1 MHLLQVRRYEA
12 PYRAAVA
19 TIRGAPTDV
28 VVVDPSGMRFAND
41 LVRNDPFLRNRPK
54 VLTLGY
60 LDDAQI
66 ETLCSRFSVSVF
78 DKQQDNALGRRL
90 CPPSWTRTR
99 RSWQRNAPSCGIW
112 VAISGAVPA
121 AWRRASRNHD
131 AECRKPSLLGSHAD
145 RGRTRRSC

>member
-1 MHLLQVRRYEA
+1 MLAIATAFSVLVLLPVHLLQVRRYEA

-28 VVVDPSGMRFAND
+28 VVVDPSGMQFAND

-78 DKQQDNALGRRL
+78 DKQQDNALGL
-90 CPPSWTRTR
+90 PPVPA
-99 RSWQRNAPSCGIW
+99 QLDQDAPKLAAKHAFMRHLGCDHPI
-112 VAISGAVPA
+112 AVPA
-121 AWRRASRNHD
+121 AWRQGIAQ
-131 AECRKPSLLGSHAD
+131 P
-145 RGRTRRSC
+145 